1 MNEKKDVVRTKGVG
15 MWVGFMSSCKQKRGR
30 WGEQP
35 KTSTATSALL
45 NNKGKIEQTKEA
57 KGIMLTSKKKTLC
70 MRTKAV
76 CTGTMV
82 VCGNRLFH
90 ETGAE
95 VEEREREEREV
106 IETQGQNLGVE
117 CVPK

>member
-1 MNEKKDVVRTKGVG
+1 M
-15 MWVGFMSSCKQKRGR
+15 
-30 WGEQP
+30 
-35 KTSTATSALL
+35 

-95 VEEREREEREV
+95 VEEREREKRERLLRHKAKTWESNAFQNRRRMRPES
-106 IETQGQNLGVE
+106 ETQDRVNMNKTKRKE
-117 CVPK
+117 I